1 MCRRTCSALNLVPSL
16 WALVCLFI
24 LLNFNVLV
32 FVFLLYSIFFN
43 YLSLEACF
51 FSDDRK
57 RMDGGWGDCGR
68 SNGNQNQNQ
77 GIFVRGKKNPLS
89 IKEGEILLTY
99 LRIYSLFFAKKQN
112 QFSCDRQLLGA
123 VESAVSSFL
132 IGHI

>member
-57 RMDGGWGDCGR
+57 RMDGGGGTV
-68 SNGNQNQNQ
+68 GGVM
-77 GIFVRGKKNPLS
+77 GIKTRIRV
-89 IKEGEILLTY
+89 Y
-99 LRIYSLFFAKKQN
+99 L
-112 QFSCDRQLLGA
+112 
-123 VESAVSSFL
+123 
-132 IGHI
+132 